1 MNINTEDISLISG
14 GVIGGLFNL
23 GALLS
28 KFRVLL
34 SRDSSDAAITSAA
47 RETIAE
53 LREENRR
60 LHQRVMA
67 LDGQIIALQEQVQ
80 KLQIIISELT
90 IRGVDNDKANT

>member
-14 GVIGGLFNL
+14 GVIGGLFIL

-28 KFRVLL
+28 KFRVLW

-53 LREENRR
+53 LREENKR
-60 LHQRVMA
+60 LHQMV
-67 LDGQIIALQEQVQ
+67 LALQEQVQ
-80 KLQIIISELT
+80 KLQLVISELT
-90 IRGVDNDKANT
+90 NKG